1 MIFAWGK
8 SGVEVRSKKAPEL
21 TEVDSA
27 DIRITELRD
36 SISLWELV
44 RGATDKSVTNNI
56 HAWST
61 RRNTEELLKV
71 PLSFIV
77 VTSTHLSM
85 KL

>member
-56 HAWST
+56 HA
-61 RRNTEELLKV
+61 
-71 PLSFIV
+71 
-77 VTSTHLSM
+77 
-85 KL
+85 